1 MHAAELFHQ
10 LAHETRLRLITLLL
24 ERELCVCE
32 LEEILDI
39 RQANISKHLMKLK
52 ALNIVD
58 VRREKQRGFYYLTDY
73 FKQFPFLI
81 EHLRSLA
88 LKETQLQTDL
98 KNLTQHEHQKES
110 KIYVCTMYKKET
122 LS

>member
-1 MHAAELFHQ
+1 MHAVELFHQ
-10 LAHETRLRLITLLL
+10 LSNETRLRLIVLLL

-39 RQANISKHLMKLK
+39 RQVNISKHLNKLK
-52 ALNIVD
+52 VLNIVD

-73 FKQFPFLI
+73 FKQFPHLI
-81 EHLRSLA
+81 DHLRALV
-88 LKETQLQTDL
+88 LKERQLQEDL
-98 KNLTQHEHQKES
+98 NKLNDHEQGKAS
-110 KIYVCTMYKKET
+110 KIYVCHMYKKEI